1 MSIQISSR
9 TKAMQPSATLAFND
23 RMMAMR
29 KKDPSTI
36 SFGVGE
42 PDLPTPEH
50 IKQAARKAMVENRTR
65 YTSAGGMAELKDAVS
80 MKYKRDNGLDY
91 GPDQVM
97 VAPGAKQVIGM
108 ALLSLCDP
116 GDEVLVPCPYWI
128 SFIDQIRFAS
138 GEPIPVPTRQ
148 DEGFVPHADV
158 IADHVTERTRA
169 IILNTP
175 NNPTG
180 AVYPRAELER
190 IADVCVE
197 NDIVV
202 IADSLYESL
211 VFGGAEHVP
220 IASLGEEINDLTLT
234 VAGVSKS
241 YCMTGWRVGF
251 GGGPVDLIKALT
263 KINGQLST
271 CANSIAQWA
280 ALEALTGPQEPL
292 KVIADEFAA
301 RRDLA
306 IKLLGEVDGISF
318 APPMGAFY
326 IYINCS
332 ELFGRTAGNTTLNN
346 ATDVSNYFIDEAR
359 IGLIPSTV
367 FGDTGHLRL
376 AYTTSQED
384 LAEGVQ
390 RMDSAIAKLK

>member
-1 MSIQISSR
+1 M
-9 TKAMQPSATLAFND
+9 
-23 RMMAMR
+23 
-29 KKDPSTI
+29 
-36 SFGVGE
+36 
-42 PDLPTPEH
+42 
-50 IKQAARKAMVENRTR
+50 
-65 YTSAGGMAELKDAVS
+65 
-80 MKYKRDNGLDY
+80 
-91 GPDQVM
+91 
-97 VAPGAKQVIGM
+97 
-108 ALLSLCDP
+108 
-116 GDEVLVPCPYWI
+116 
-128 SFIDQIRFAS
+128 
-138 GEPIPVPTRQ
+138 
-148 DEGFVPHADV
+148 
-158 IADHVTERTRA
+158 
-169 IILNTP
+169 
-175 NNPTG
+175 
-180 AVYPRAELER
+180 
-190 IADVCVE
+190 
-197 NDIVV
+197 
-202 IADSLYESL
+202 
-211 VFGGAEHVP
+211 
-220 IASLGEEINDLTLT
+220 
-234 VAGVSKS
+234 
-241 YCMTGWRVGF
+241 
-251 GGGPVDLIKALT
+251 DLIKALT